1 MIRTSR
7 SVTDRSG
14 RFAYDEDGMTVED
27 PLQRIEALAGTP
39 VGTELTRAI
48 LDWFE
53 TEAAHTQPKPNLA
66 PLAVDVALRLWG
78 EGHPKDAHALA
89 DGVAEWLLLRGSTIE
104 LSSRMRARAQA
115 LAELC
120 RLAATVPPN
129 VLAALARI
137 VAIDDWGPYDRELAQ
152 LDAETHDEVMD
163 AITAEAPLFAGLKR
177 KPDRRREPS
186 VLPQAKPA
194 GYRRPPSRRPP
205 PPAARLVPPPAMEVS
220 TPIRVFRP
228 FSLFFRLLRLFV
240 R

>member
-1 MIRTSR
+1 MR
-7 SVTDRSG
+7 G
-14 RFAYDEDGMTVED
+14 RWPGTGVFAYDEDGMTVED
-27 PLQRIEALAGTP
+27 PLQRIEALAGTS
-39 VGTELTRAI
+39 VGSELAQAI

-78 EGHPKDAHALA
+78 EGKPKDAHALA
-89 DGVAEWLLLRGSTIE
+89 DAVAGWLLLRGSAIE
-104 LSSRMRARAQA
+104 LSSRMRARTEA

-137 VAIDDWGPYDRELAQ
+137 VAIDDWRPYDRELAQ
-152 LDAETHDEVMD
+152 LDHETHDEVMD
-163 AITAEAPLFAGLKR
+163 AIRAHAPLFAGLKR
-177 KPDRRREPS
+177 KPDPRPS
-186 VLPQAKPA
+186 VLPQAPPP

-205 PPAARLVPPPAMEVS
+205 PPAARLVPPPAIEVS
-220 TPIRVFRP
+220 SPIRFG
-228 FSLFFRLLRLFV
+228 LFRLPSLLGFLVRLFG